1 MEKAAEQIYPVVEF
15 QLRKK
20 STWFCKRV
28 EALVIPRI
36 SGALVRGVDN
46 ERISIENGLF
56 AIKSVF
62 GWVVAGANLL
72 RHGEQNFSQNIAT
85 MKNVAVMTDLKLFW
99 ELDSIGINNEC
110 ENLSLSDK
118 KCIDNFENN
127 LTYRGNRYETK
138 LLWKS
143 IPEELDCN
151 FETAKRR
158 FDNLKIKLNKNKDIC
173 EKYKRIIDEQ
183 LKNGIVEECRGNSL
197 FSGYFMP
204 HQAVIRPE
212 KETSRVRIVFD
223 ASSKGKNSKSLNDLL
238 FSGPNLIPDLL
249 HIILKFRKY
258 EIAFCGDIEKAFL
271 NISIAQED
279 RKYLKFLW
287 FDLKADRFTRGFPV
301 QNLRNDDLWWYGPKW
316 LRENRLKWPKLND
329 LVIDDKLKNF
339 ETRPREILQNL
350 CLSECKETLVKLENF
365 DSLLK
370 VKRII
375 AWVKRFIFNCRN
387 FTKFGLLS
395 ADELN
400 RAEEHLV
407 REE

>member
-20 STWFCKRV
+20 STCFCKRV

-36 SGALVRGVDN
+36 SGALVRGVDKHVVQFMS
-46 ERISIENGLF
+46 ERKLQLADSCRDDETSSIAVLLGSDLFWECILPEKVSIEKGLF
-56 AIKSVF
+56 AINSVF

-72 RHGEQNFSQNIAT
+72 RHGDQNCSQNIAV
-85 MKNVAVMTDLKLFW
+85 MINVAVMNNLKLFG

-118 KCIDNFENN
+118 KFIDNFENN

-138 LLWKS
+138 LPWKS
-143 IPEELDCN
+143 NPEELDCN

-173 EKYKRIIDEQ
+173 EEYKRIIDEQ
-183 LKNGIVEECRGNSL
+183 LKNGIIEECSDNSL

-271 NISIAQED
+271 NITIAQED

-287 FDLKADRFTRGFPV
+287 FF
-301 QNLRNDDLWWYGPKW
+301 
-316 LRENRLKWPKLND
+316 
-329 LVIDDKLKNF
+329 
-339 ETRPREILQNL
+339 
-350 CLSECKETLVKLENF
+350 
-365 DSLLK
+365 
-370 VKRII
+370 
-375 AWVKRFIFNCRN
+375 
-387 FTKFGLLS
+387 
-395 ADELN
+395 
-400 RAEEHLV
+400 
-407 REE
+407 